1 MGFQTEPLEEKIME
15 LEQKV
20 ADLQNSLKVVA
31 EENDKI
37 SFKLTVAKE
46 SNVQSAEKIK
56 LLDLQRKDAEYKLKD
71 VLGAYRIMKEALEF
85 YAEND
90 HVAVCL
96 EPYTVILEDSEYNWG
111 YETGKLNRAEQA
123 LAKINE
129 R

>member
-1 MGFQTEPLEEKIME
+1 MSSYKNAPMNLEQAISIINE

-20 ADLQNSLKVVA
+20 EDLQNSLKVVA

-71 VLGAYRIMKEALEF
+71 VLGAYRIMKEAL
-85 YAEND
+85 
-90 HVAVCL
+90 
-96 EPYTVILEDSEYNWG
+96 
-111 YETGKLNRAEQA
+111 K
-123 LAKINE
+123 KINE